1 MRHQLTKRQQVEII
15 LRLID
20 DLKNL
25 PNRDVVYI
33 SSHYSHGNESKM
45 LEKIAER
52 SGIEYTEWSYDG
64 KVDIAEEITI
74 MFDWRCDNLWR
85 KLQGI
90 EPYSQRPEHVFP
102 EEEISDELKL
112 AVTEFEKKN
121 IPSSGPCKTHLGEI
135 FRAIQYIQYRA
146 HNDGDICWDPGS
158 PSFTSYIYLRKQIDK
173 LNHSGE
179 YGEDSDFEFNE
190 PYLSRFSCGQIS
202 DMIEDK
208 LALTANFMKYQLM
221 ELIVSGQIE
230 NSSNEYDSRDFTSL
244 NRGSRY

>member
-33 SSHYSHGNESKM
+33 SSHYSHGDESKM
-45 LEKIAER
+45 LEKIAKR
-52 SGIEYTEWSYDG
+52 SEIEYTEWSYDG

-90 EPYSQRPEHVFP
+90 EPYSQRPEHVFS

-121 IPSSGPCKTHLGEI
+121 ILEI
-135 FRAIQYIQYRA
+135 F
-146 HNDGDICWDPGS
+146 N
-158 PSFTSYIYLRKQIDK
+158 T
-173 LNHSGE
+173 
-179 YGEDSDFEFNE
+179 FN
-190 PYLSRFSCGQIS
+190 
-202 DMIEDK
+202 
-208 LALTANFMKYQLM
+208 
-221 ELIVSGQIE
+221 
-230 NSSNEYDSRDFTSL
+230 
-244 NRGSRY
+244 